1 MLWLQVISGRYA
13 HAHTFE
19 HRLIC
24 HILLLSTHWG
34 LHINNARKR
43 SGDKRSRLLR
53 SKIWTKGGRLQSSCQ
68 DRTDII
74 DIHCSPKEIACR
86 SLPFP
91 TMSQVYL
98 AAPVLDVCTWQLLT
112 DTVSKLWRYPAAG
125 SPKAEP
131 NSCVCDIKHY
141 FLRALKPQID
151 AYVDTTRRS

>member
-1 MLWLQVISGRYA
+1 MSHIASFYTLRVA
-13 HAHTFE
+13 HKQCTQE
-19 HRLIC
+19 K
-24 HILLLSTHWG
+24 W
-34 LHINNARKR
+34 
-43 SGDKRSRLLR
+43 DKRSRLLR